1 MKKVLVLYGGLNER
15 VNFVKQ
21 SRGFFDGSISNVKT
35 YFDNEERFSLKDCD
49 IDEFSYFAGIVNL
62 AMQRNP
68 QVILL
73 HEIKS
78 VQTIEKLME
87 LFDAEFYTVFIG
99 KNTSQKHDISISTEG
114 DTQEQIKNI
123 FEKLIS

>member
-15 VNFVKQ
+15 ISFVKQ
-21 SRGFFDGSISNVKT
+21 SRDCFDGSISNVKT
-35 YFDNEERFSLKDCD
+35 YFDNEERFSLKDHN

-68 QVILL
+68 QIILL
-73 HEIKS
+73 HEIKNAH
-78 VQTIEKLME
+78 TIEKLMK
-87 LFDAEFYTVFIG
+87 LFDVEFYSVFIG
-99 KNTSQKHDISISTEG
+99 KNISQKHDISISTEG
-114 DTQEQIKNI
+114 DMREQIKNI